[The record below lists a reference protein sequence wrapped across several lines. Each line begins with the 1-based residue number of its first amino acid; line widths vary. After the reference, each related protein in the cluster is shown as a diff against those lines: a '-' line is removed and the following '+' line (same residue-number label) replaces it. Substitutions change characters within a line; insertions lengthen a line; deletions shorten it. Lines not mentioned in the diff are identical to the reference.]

1 MNTVLKEMLRIAVKE
16 NENVVM
22 IDYNNEKVY
31 SVIGDRLSIWHSRDG
46 ERISRSC
53 FYTFAYS
60 NRINKTATAE
70 EPAVMV
76 DGRNYFSI

>member
-1 MNTVLKEMLRIAVKE
+1 MLRIAVKE
-16 NENVVM
+16 NEEVVM

-53 FYTFAYS
+53 CYTFTYS
-60 NRINKTATAE
+60 YKINKAITLE

-76 DGRNYFSI
+76 DGRNYYSI

>member
-1 MNTVLKEMLRIAVKE
+1 MLRIAVKE

-60 NRINKTATAE
+60 NRINRTATSE